1 MAPRHRFQL
10 NGETRN
16 VVVDQHGDL
25 TSVTIDDGEP
35 VIADASLSGV
45 PGLISMMIDGR
56 PSRAYVAREGRDFRV
71 TVGDRTFLI
80 AAAGGG
86 KRGRSAV
93 GGATDPPGTIT
104 APLAGVLVERRVAV
118 GDTIEE
124 GQAVLVVEAMKMQNE
139 IQTPHA
145 GTVTAIHFEAGARV
159 EKGAVLLEYD
169 PADQPAAV

>member
-10 NGETRN
+10 NGETHN
-16 VVVDQHGDL
+16 VIVDQHGVL
-25 TSVTIDDGEP
+25 TSFTIDDGEP
-35 VIADASLSGV
+35 VIADATLSGV

-56 PSRAYVAREGRDFRV
+56 PFRAYVTREGRDFRV

-80 AAAGGG
+80 ASAGGG
-86 KRGRSAV
+86 KRGRSSV
-93 GGATDPPGTIT
+93 GGATDLPGTIT

-159 EKGAVLLEYD
+159 EKGAILLEYD
-169 PADQPAAV
+169 PADQPAPV